1 MGKKGREIVKLNVQE
16 IIDDLNRAYADEW
29 LAGYYYRLAAILAA
43 GINAPTVADMLK
55 NSSTSELSHAD
66 RIAERII
73 QLGGE
78 PIRNFGQ
85 LESKANCP
93 EFRMPEDPRDMEGIL
108 RAVLETE
115 RSAIGVYES
124 LLNKAQDKDVVTYE
138 LIEELL
144 VEEVA
149 DEEEVENLLGM

>member
-29 LAGYYYRLAAILAA
+29 QAGYYYRLAAILAA
-43 GINAPTVADMLK
+43 GINAPTVADLLK
-55 NSSTSELSHAD
+55 KSSADELGHAD
-66 RIAERII
+66 KIAERII

-93 EFRMPEDPRDMEGIL
+93 GFRMPEDPRDLEGIL
-108 RAVLETE
+108 RAVLEAE
-115 RSAIGVYES
+115 RCAIGVYES
-124 LLNKAQDKDVVTYE
+124 LLAKVQDKDVVTYE

-144 VEEVA
+144 VDEVA